1 MSLGRDKTAQV
12 AQDVPELSH
21 TAWAA
26 DNPLRRVTSTQPL
39 RPGWE
44 PLPNSSLPERDG
56 QSTATGF
63 ARQAYN
69 RVAAQ
74 RISSLGRG
82 PPGHMDFSQN
92 PVSRLRFLREVQM
105 AACSRPCLQTSYAAR
120 IPAHHFATA
129 TVAGISLLTSAIE
142 VILFRA
148 CAVTAETPRLEAL
161 A

>member
-56 QSTATGF
+56 RSTTTGF

-74 RISSLGRG
+74 RISSLVGGRWVIG
-82 PPGHMDFSQN
+82 
-92 PVSRLRFLREVQM
+92 
-105 AACSRPCLQTSYAAR
+105 
-120 IPAHHFATA
+120 
-129 TVAGISLLTSAIE
+129 TVAKCWAGRRILLDRNGMSQ
-142 VILFRA
+142 
-148 CAVTAETPRLEAL
+148 PGG
-161 A
+161 